1 MYPELF
7 KIPFTPLTVKSYGL
21 MLVVGFLAAVF
32 LIKRLSRNI
41 ASNPQIVTNA
51 ALYAL
56 IAGVVGSRIFYVM
69 HHFEQFEG
77 RLLSV
82 FAIWQGGLEFLGGVF
97 LAIVI
102 LVFYMRHHKLPVRRY
117 FDIIAICLMLAAG
130 FGRTG
135 CFLNGCC
142 FGKPVNLP
150 WAVRFPYGSYCYYSQ
165 VSPDPA
171 RKRFQPYMELP
182 ADFFN
187 YFERNGVR
195 YSELKPYIELTD
207 EQRKLAAGK
216 YRCLPVHP
224 TQLYESAAL
233 FGNSILLYLFWRR
246 SQRAGGRKGSVGLF
260 TKAGS
265 TFALA
270 FMLYGISRFSI
281 EFLRG
286 DNPFEFDSLTISQN
300 ISALLVVFGAVL
312 MVILEKI
319 KPDKTGENI

>member
-7 KIPFTPLTVKSYGL
+7 KIPFTYLTVKSYGL

-32 LIKRLSRNI
+32 LIKHLSHNI
-41 ASNPQIVTNA
+41 ASPPQFITNA

-97 LAIVI
+97 LATVV
-102 LVFYMRHHKLPVRRY
+102 LVFYMRHHKLPVRQY
-117 FDIIAICLMLAAG
+117 LDIIAICLMLAAG
-130 FGRTG
+130 FGRIG

-142 FGKPVNLP
+142 FGKPINLP
-150 WAVRFPYGSYCYYSQ
+150 WAVRFPYGSYSYCNQ
-165 VSPDPA
+165 INPDPA

-182 ADFFN
+182 PEFFHSFDKN
-187 YFERNGVR
+187 NVR
-195 YSELKPYIELTD
+195 YSELKPYEELTE
-207 EQRKLAAGK
+207 EQRKLVK
-216 YRCLPVHP
+216 SEYRCLPVHP

-246 SQRAGGRKGSVGLF
+246 SQRAAKRKGSEGLF

-265 TFALA
+265 TFALT
-270 FMLYGISRFSI
+270 FILYGISRFSI
-281 EFLRG
+281 EFLRD

-300 ISALLVVFGAVL
+300 ISAILMVFGIIL
-312 MVILEKI
+312 MIILAKI
-319 KPDKTGENI
+319 KPDKTAKDI